1 VSLATDASL
10 GTQPAAPRRTPPGR
24 ARDVDA
30 SAALNAVL
38 RPGFLTRAGW
48 DSQRRI
54 LAPARDDPLLGLRK
68 CAVVDCEAGIRRSW
82 AQLCSGCDRRF
93 KAAERPFAEFVA
105 RASGKANW
113 NERICRVGGCPRPTR
128 ARDRLCR
135 SHSAHRRTR
144 LDLSVEA
151 WLQLPS
157 VGPLA
162 SFGDCLV
169 ASCIRTADG
178 QRGLC
183 GAHDKRWAEHRQSCP
198 DADFDAWAEVNGPAG
213 VDHIV
218 VLKGLPVRVQR
229 ELLVTLQQRTDEGL
243 RTFLTD
249 VRYLA
254 ELLRARRAGTVFD
267 LADVKSTDIRPA
279 AGALLRMAL
288 RTVRCVLSTP
298 EREQA
303 GDEWDLA
310 VFGLPGRLDFAKISQ
325 RWLREATKS
334 WAAEDL
340 PLHRGRQA
348 ASTARDTINAVIE
361 LSESLRLSRPDRGD
375 DPMALGRRDILAFT
389 NRLAYKQRT
398 DHVTEASRVR
408 ITRRIRRFLDDVR
421 TLGLT
426 RPGQPCVGLPDDVRL
441 RRGDVP
447 AEADPAAH
455 PRDLPATVLRTIN
468 EQLPVLQARSGLAE
482 RRIVELLIDTGRRP
496 DEVCTLPW
504 DCLDRDDNGKPVLVY
519 TDSKNNRPGR
529 RLPIAQDTAQLIG
542 VQKNEA
548 RQRFPHTPLD
558 QLVLF
563 PCDNANPDGTKPM
576 HAETFGNAHREFIDQ
591 IADLLLDE
599 DNNPFDR
606 RRVVPYAY
614 RHSYAQRHAD
624 QGVAPDVLREL
635 MGHRSMR
642 TTFIYYRIT
651 ETRTRAAVERVARHQ
666 FDGTGRR
673 VFHSISGLLAD
684 EHARLRVGQVAV
696 PFGMCTE
703 PSNVK
708 AGGQACPYK
717 YTCVG
722 CGHFRSDPS
731 YLPEL
736 KSYLQQLLADRERL
750 RAATDLEDWARQH
763 LAPPDEQIDQL
774 RALIRR
780 IEDDLTSL
788 NDDDRDQIQQAITVI
803 RQTRQTVTLG
813 MPGLRPP
820 TADRR

>member
-1 VSLATDASL
+1 MTLAAAVGRDVRTSVGSL
-10 GTQPAAPRRTPPGR
+10 TPPGG
-24 ARDVDA
+24 ACDGDA
-30 SAALNAVL
+30 SAALDAVL
-38 RPGFLTRAGW
+38 QSAFLTRVGW
-48 DSQRRI
+48 DPQRQV
-54 LAPARDDPLLGLRK
+54 LAPGRGDPLLGLRK

-82 AQLCSGCDRRF
+82 AQLCSGCDCRF
-93 KAAERPFAEFVA
+93 KAAGRPYEEFVA
-105 RASGKANW
+105 TPSGKANW
-113 NERICRVGGCPRPTR
+113 NERICRVTGCPRPTR

-144 LDLSVEA
+144 LDLPVED

-157 VGPLA
+157 VRPLA
-162 SFGDCLV
+162 SFGDCRV
-169 ASCIRTADG
+169 ASCVRAADG

-183 GAHDKRWAEHRQSCP
+183 GAHDTRWADHRRACP
-198 DADFDAWAEVNGPAG
+198 DADFDTWAAVNGPAG

-218 VLKGLPVRVQR
+218 VLKGLPSRVQR
-229 ELLVTLQQRTDEGL
+229 ELLVMLQQRTDEGL

-254 ELLRARRAGTVFD
+254 ELLRARRADTIFD
-267 LADVKSTDIRPA
+267 LAGVKSTDIRPT
-279 AGALLRMAL
+279 AGTLLRMTL

-310 VFGLPGRLDFAKISQ
+310 VLGLPGRLDFTTISQ
-325 RWLREATKS
+325 RWLREATKHWS
-334 WAAEDL
+334 AEDL

-348 ASTARDTINAVIE
+348 ASTARDTINAVTE
-361 LSESLRLSRPDRGD
+361 LSDSLRLSRPDHGD
-375 DPMALGRRDILAFT
+375 DPAVLDRRDIVAFT

-398 DHVTEASRVR
+398 DQMTEATRLRIARRV
-408 ITRRIRRFLDDVR
+408 RRFLDDVR

-447 AEADPAAH
+447 TEADPAEH

-468 EQLPVLQARSGLAE
+468 EHLPVLQARSGLGE

-496 DEVCTLPW
+496 DEVCTLAW
-504 DCLDRDDNGKPVLVY
+504 DCLDRDDDGKPVLVY
-519 TDSKNNRPGR
+519 TDLKNNRPGR
-529 RLPIAQDTAQLIG
+529 RLPIAQATAQLIG
-542 VQKNEA
+542 VQKDEV
-548 RQRFPHTPLD
+548 RQRFPHTPLG

-591 IADLLLDE
+591 ISDLLLDE
-599 DNNPFDR
+599 DNTPFDR

-666 FDGTGRR
+666 FDGKGRR

-684 EHARLRVGQVAV
+684 EHARLRIGQVAV

-708 AGGQACPYK
+708 AGGQACPFK

-750 RAATDLEDWARQH
+750 RAAADLEDWARQH
-763 LAPPDEQIDQL
+763 LSPPEEQINQL

-780 IEDDLTSL
+780 IEDDLTTIS
-788 NDDDRDQIQQAITVI
+788 DADRDQIQQAITVI

-820 TADRR
+820 AAGQE

>member
-1 VSLATDASL
+1 VAT
-10 GTQPAAPRRTPPGR
+10 
-24 ARDVDA
+24 
-30 SAALNAVL
+30 
-38 RPGFLTRAGW
+38 
-48 DSQRRI
+48 
-54 LAPARDDPLLGLRK
+54 
-68 CAVVDCEAGIRRSW
+68 
-82 AQLCSGCDRRF
+82 
-93 KAAERPFAEFVA
+93 
-105 RASGKANW
+105 ASGKANW
-113 NERICRVGGCPRPTR
+113 NERICRVTNCPRPTR

-157 VGPLA
+157 VRALA
-162 SFGDCLV
+162 SFGDCRV
-169 ASCIRTADG
+169 TSCVRAADG

-183 GAHDKRWAEHRQSCP
+183 GAHDKRWAEHRQACP
-198 DADFDAWAEVNGPAG
+198 DADFDTWAAVNGPAG

-218 VLKGLPVRVQR
+218 VLKGLPIRVQR
-229 ELLVTLQQRTDEGL
+229 ELLVMVQQRTDEGL

-254 ELLRARRAGTVFD
+254 ELLRAR
-267 LADVKSTDIRPA
+267 
-279 AGALLRMAL
+279 
-288 RTVRCVLSTP
+288 
-298 EREQA
+298 
-303 GDEWDLA
+303 
-310 VFGLPGRLDFAKISQ
+310 
-325 RWLREATKS
+325 
-334 WAAEDL
+334 
-340 PLHRGRQA
+340 
-348 ASTARDTINAVIE
+348 
-361 LSESLRLSRPDRGD
+361 
-375 DPMALGRRDILAFT
+375 
-389 NRLAYKQRT
+389 
-398 DHVTEASRVR
+398 
-408 ITRRIRRFLDDVR
+408 
-421 TLGLT
+421 
-426 RPGQPCVGLPDDVRL
+426 
-441 RRGDVP
+441 GDVP
-447 AEADPAAH
+447 AEADPAEQPH
-455 PRDLPATVLRTIN
+455 DLPATVLRTIN
-468 EQLPVLQARSGLAE
+468 EHLPVLQTRSGLAE

-529 RLPIAQDTAQLIG
+529 RLPIAETTAQLIG
-542 VQKNEA
+542 VQKNET
-548 RQRFPHTPLD
+548 RQRFPHTPPD
-558 QLVLF
+558 QLVLL

-599 DNNPFDR
+599 DNTPFDR

-651 ETRTRAAVERVARHQ
+651 ETRTRAAVEKVARHQ

-684 EHARLRVGQVAV
+684 EHARLRIGQVAV

-722 CGHFRSDPS
+722 CGFFRSDPS
-731 YLPEL
+731 YLAEL
-736 KSYLQQLLADRERL
+736 KSYLQQLLADPERI

-788 NDDDRDQIQQAITVI
+788 SDDDRDQIRQAITVI
-803 RQTRQTVTLG
+803 RQTRQSVTLG
-813 MPGLRPP
+813 MPGLRPR